1 LYRVLAIKYRVLYPM
16 KGKELDIDEELR
28 IYIDHKVLSSLHKVL
43 KTHPK
48 ENQPLFDSKLIEDL
62 DIRQMAGYDEEEIEM

>member
-1 LYRVLAIKYRVLYPM
+1 MTEKLIWNR
-16 KGKELDIDEELR
+16 
-28 IYIDHKVLSSLHKVL
+28 VL

-62 DIRQMAGYDEEEIEM
+62 DIRQMAGYGEDEEIEM